1 MAATVTTGRA
11 DPKRRRRDGA
21 SDRWGL
27 KNQDPERKYVWVYKN
42 TEEQGIEYYEGLG
55 YELERSQPGASGLRC
70 NAGRTVKDGQLL
82 ENGGYV
88 LMSIHKEDYED
99 IVKFGPEG
107 KTGQDWWD
115 KMEAKI
121 INPKGGMDPARGMS
135 SRYFTALNE
144 TTPNQ
149 ILRGTASGDIV
160 TD

>member
-21 SDRWGL
+21 GDKWGIR
-27 KNQDPERKYVWVYKN
+27 NGDPSRKYVWVYKN
-42 TEEQGIEYYEGLG
+42 SDDQGVEYYEDLG
-55 YELERSQPGASGLRC
+55 YEVERSGPSGVKV
-70 NAGRTVKDGQLL
+70 NAGKTVKDGHPM

-88 LMSIHKEDYED
+88 LMSMDKDDWADLEKY
-99 IVKFGPEG
+99 GPTG
-107 KTGQDWWD
+107 RSGQDQFD
-115 KMEAKI
+115 QIEKKI
-121 INPKGGMDPARGMS
+121 INPKGGIDPARGMS

-149 ILRGTASGDIV
+149 LLRATGELV

>member
-1 MAATVTTGRA
+1 MAATVTTGRS

-27 KNQDPERKYVWVYKN
+27 RNQDPERKYVWVFKN
-42 TEEQGIEYYEGLG
+42 TDEQGVEYYEGLG
-55 YELERSQPGASGLRC
+55 YDLERSGPSAVKVT
-70 NAGRTVKDGQLL
+70 AGKTVKDGQVI

-99 IVKFGPEG
+99 IIKFGPDG
-107 KTGQDWWD
+107 RSGQNQFDEIE
-115 KMEAKI
+115 KKI
-121 INPKGGMDPARGMS
+121 INPKGGIDPARGMS

-149 ILRGTASGDIV
+149 LLRATGEVV